1 MSLSAGKKTMI
12 EMEVSRVQV
21 SSRSYH
27 RVILKEKD
35 GDACLHIVIGPTEAR
50 AISLAHNGQK
60 PARPLSYDL
69 VCSLLQESGARIQRV
84 SITDLQDGIYYAEV
98 ALKNADDTTTALD
111 SRPSD
116 AIALALRAN
125 APIFAAQTVL
135 QEEANQA
142 AEDGVIS
149 QEEEE
154 EDEDS
159 LFEAEEEAAA
169 DGISA
174 AVADLMRRAKTSSES
189 PLSELDQLKKRLD
202 QAVAEEAYEQAAQLR
217 DRIAELTAQG

>member
-12 EMEVSRVQV
+12 EMEVNRVQV

-35 GDACLHIVIGPTEAR
+35 GDASLHIVIGPTEAR

-69 VCSLLQESGARIQRV
+69 VCSLLQESGSRIQRV

-98 ALKNADDTTTALD
+98 QLKSADNSTTALD

-125 APIFAAQTVL
+125 APIFASETVL
-135 QEEANQA
+135 QEEAEA
-142 AEDGVIS
+142 AEEVAR
-149 QEEEE
+149 E
-154 EDEDS
+154 EDEVEV
-159 LFEAEEEAAA
+159 LEREEDEEAA
-169 DGISA
+169 DGINA
-174 AVADLMRRAKTSSES
+174 AIAELMQRAKTSTDN
-189 PLSELDQLKKRLD
+189 PLSEVDQLKKRLA
-202 QAVAEEAYEQAAQLR
+202 QAVSEEAFEEAARLR
-217 DRIAELTAQG
+217 DLIAERAKQGE

>member
-1 MSLSAGKKTMI
+1 MI
-12 EMEVSRVQV
+12 EMEVNRVQV

-35 GDACLHIVIGPTEAR
+35 GDASLHIVIGPTEAR

-69 VCSLLQESGARIQRV
+69 VCSLLQESGSRIQRV

-98 ALKNADDTTTALD
+98 QLKNADNSTTALD

-125 APIFAAQTVL
+125 APIFASEAML
-135 QEEANQA
+135 QEEAEA
-142 AEDGVIS
+142 AQDAS
-149 QEEEE
+149 RE
-154 EDEDS
+154 EDELILES
-159 LFEAEEEAAA
+159 EGKEEPTA

-174 AVADLMRRAKTSSES
+174 AIADLMQRAKTSTDS
-189 PLSELDQLKKRLD
+189 PLSEVDQLKKRLD
-202 QAVAEEAYEQAAQLR
+202 QAVSEEAFEEAARLR
-217 DRIAELTAQG
+217 DLITGLTQQRE

>member
-1 MSLSAGKKTMI
+1 MA
-12 EMEVSRVQV
+12 
-21 SSRSYH
+21 
-27 RVILKEKD
+27 KD
-35 GDACLHIVIGPTEAR
+35 KRKPRLTEAAERR
-50 AISLAHNGQK
+50 AEDRRRRS
-60 PARPLSYDL
+60 
-69 VCSLLQESGARIQRV
+69 
-84 SITDLQDGIYYAEV
+84 
-98 ALKNADDTTTALD
+98 
-111 SRPSD
+111 
-116 AIALALRAN
+116 ALALRAN

>member
-12 EMEVSRVQV
+12 EMEVNRVQV

-35 GDACLHIVIGPTEAR
+35 GDGSLHIVIGPTEAR

-69 VCSLLQESGARIQRV
+69 VCSLLQESGSRIQQV

-98 ALKNADDTTTALD
+98 QLKNADNSTTALD

-125 APIFAAQTVL
+125 APIFASEAVL
-135 QEEANQA
+135 QEEAEA
-142 AEDGVIS
+142 AQDAAR
-149 QEEEE
+149 E
-154 EDEDS
+154 EDELMLES
-159 LFEAEEEAAA
+159 EGEEEPTA
-169 DGISA
+169 DGMSA
-174 AVADLMRRAKTSSES
+174 AIADLMQRAKTSTDN
-189 PLSELDQLKKRLD
+189 PLSEVDQLKKRLD
-202 QAVAEEAYEQAAQLR
+202 QAVSEEAFEEAALLR
-217 DRIAELTAQG
+217 DLITELTQQGE

>member
-12 EMEVSRVQV
+12 EMEVNRVQV

-27 RVILKEKD
+27 RVILKEKE

-69 VCSLLQESGARIQRV
+69 ACSLLQESGARIQRV

-98 ALKNADDTTTALD
+98 QLKSADNTTTALD

-125 APIFAAQTVL
+125 APIFAAEAVL

-142 AEDGVIS
+142 AEDAAPEP
-149 QEEEE
+149 EEE
-154 EDEDS
+154 S
-159 LFEAEEEAAA
+159 LMVDDPDPTA

-174 AVADLMRRAKTSSES
+174 AVADLMRRAKTSSDS
-189 PLSELDQLKKRLD
+189 PLSELEQLKKRLD
-202 QAVAEEAYEQAAQLR
+202 QAVAEEAFEEAAQLR
-217 DRIAELTAQG
+217 DRIAELSEQGD

>member
-12 EMEVSRVQV
+12 EMEVNRIQV

-35 GDACLHIVIGPTEAR
+35 GDASLHIVIGPTEAR

-69 VCSLLQESGARIQRV
+69 VCSLLQESGSRIQQV

-98 ALKNADDTTTALD
+98 QLKNVDNSTMALD

-116 AIALALRAN
+116 AIALALRAK
-125 APIFAAQTVL
+125 APIFASEAVL
-135 QEEANQA
+135 QEEAEA
-142 AEDGVIS
+142 AEDAAR
-149 QEEEE
+149 EEEE
-154 EDEDS
+154 LMLESEG
-159 LFEAEEEAAA
+159 EEKPAA
-169 DGISA
+169 DGVSA
-174 AVADLMRRAKTSSES
+174 AIADLMQRAKTSTDS
-189 PLSELDQLKKRLD
+189 PLSEVDQLKTRLD
-202 QAVAEEAYEQAAQLR
+202 QAVSEEAFEEAARLR
-217 DRIAELTAQG
+217 DLITELTEQGE

>member
-12 EMEVSRVQV
+12 EMEVNRVQV

-35 GDACLHIVIGPTEAR
+35 GDASLHIVIGPTEAR

-69 VCSLLQESGARIQRV
+69 VCSLLQESGSRIQQV

-98 ALKNADDTTTALD
+98 QLKNADNSTTALD

-125 APIFAAQTVL
+125 APIFASEAVL
-135 QEEANQA
+135 QEEAEA
-142 AEDGVIS
+142 AENAAR
-149 QEEEE
+149 EEEE
-154 EDEDS
+154 LMLESEG
-159 LFEAEEEAAA
+159 EEKPAA
-169 DGISA
+169 DGVSA
-174 AVADLMRRAKTSSES
+174 AIADLMQRAKTSTDS
-189 PLSELDQLKKRLD
+189 PLSEVDQLKKRLD
-202 QAVAEEAYEQAAQLR
+202 QAVSEEAFEEAARLR
-217 DRIAELTAQG
+217 DLITELTEQGE

>member
-12 EMEVSRVQV
+12 EMEVNRVQV

-27 RVILKEKD
+27 RVVLKEKE

-69 VCSLLQESGARIQRV
+69 ICSLLQESGARIQRV

-98 ALKNADDTTTALD
+98 QLKSADSTTTALD

-125 APIFAAQTVL
+125 APIFAAEAVV

-142 AEDGVIS
+142 AEDAAPEP
-149 QEEEE
+149 EEEPLTV
-154 EDEDS
+154 DDPDPT
-159 LFEAEEEAAA
+159 A

-174 AVADLMRRAKTSSES
+174 AVADLMRRAKTSSDS
-189 PLSELDQLKKRLD
+189 PLSELEQLKKRLD
-202 QAVAEEAYEQAAQLR
+202 QAVAEEAFEEAAQLR
-217 DRIAELTAQG
+217 DRIAELSEQGD

>member
-12 EMEVSRVQV
+12 EMEVNRVQV

-35 GDACLHIVIGPTEAR
+35 GDASLHIVIGPTEAR

-69 VCSLLQESGARIQRV
+69 VCSLLQESGSRIQQV

-98 ALKNADDTTTALD
+98 QLKNADNSTTALD

-125 APIFAAQTVL
+125 APIFASEAVL
-135 QEEANQA
+135 QEEAEA
-142 AEDGVIS
+142 AEDAAR
-149 QEEEE
+149 EEEE
-154 EDEDS
+154 LMLESEG
-159 LFEAEEEAAA
+159 EEKPAA
-169 DGISA
+169 DGVSA
-174 AVADLMRRAKTSSES
+174 AIADLMQRAKTSTNS
-189 PLSELDQLKKRLD
+189 PLSEVDQLKKRLD
-202 QAVAEEAYEQAAQLR
+202 QAVSEEAFEEAARLR
-217 DRIAELTAQG
+217 DLITELTEQGE

>member
-12 EMEVSRVQV
+12 EVEVNRVQV
-21 SSRSYH
+21 SSRCYH

-35 GDACLHIVIGPTEAR
+35 GDASLHIVIGPTEAR

-69 VCSLLQESGARIQRV
+69 VCSLLQESGSRIQRV

-98 ALKNADDTTTALD
+98 QLKNADDSTTALD

-125 APIFAAQTVL
+125 APIFASETVL
-135 QEEANQA
+135 QEEAEA
-142 AEDGVIS
+142 AEEFAREENQVEVLEG
-149 QEEEE
+149 EEEPT
-154 EDEDS
+154 
-159 LFEAEEEAAA
+159 A
-169 DGISA
+169 DGINA
-174 AVADLMRRAKTSSES
+174 AIADLMQRAKTSTDN
-189 PLSELDQLKKRLD
+189 PLSEVDQLKKRLD
-202 QAVAEEAYEQAAQLR
+202 QAVSEEAFEEAARLR
-217 DRIAELTAQG
+217 DLIAERAKQGE

>member
-12 EMEVSRVQV
+12 EMEVNRVQV

-35 GDACLHIVIGPTEAR
+35 GDASLHIVIGPTEAR

-69 VCSLLQESGARIQRV
+69 VCSLLQESGSRIQRV

-98 ALKNADDTTTALD
+98 QLKNADNSTTALD

-125 APIFAAQTVL
+125 APIFASEAVL
-135 QEEANQA
+135 QEEAEA
-142 AEDGVIS
+142 ADDAS
-149 QEEEE
+149 RE
-154 EDEDS
+154 EDE
-159 LFEAEEEAAA
+159 LILPHEGEEEPTA

-174 AVADLMRRAKTSSES
+174 AIADLMQRAKTSTDS
-189 PLSELDQLKKRLD
+189 PLSEVDQLKKRLD
-202 QAVAEEAYEQAAQLR
+202 QAVSEEAFEEAARLR
-217 DRIAELTAQG
+217 DLITGLTQLGK

>member
-12 EMEVSRVQV
+12 EMEVNRVQV

-35 GDACLHIVIGPTEAR
+35 GDASIHIVIGPTEAR

-69 VCSLLQESGARIQRV
+69 VCSLLQESGSRIQQV

-98 ALKNADDTTTALD
+98 LLKNSDSSTTALD

-125 APIFAAQTVL
+125 APIFAAEAVL
-135 QEEANQA
+135 QEEA
-142 AEDGVIS
+142 
-149 QEEEE
+149 
-154 EDEDS
+154 
-159 LFEAEEEAAA
+159 EAAKAASQQEGELELESAREEPMA

-174 AVADLMRRAKTSSES
+174 AIADLMQRAKTSTDA
-189 PLSELDQLKKRLD
+189 PLSEMDQLKKRLD
-202 QAVAEEAYEQAAQLR
+202 QAVFEEAFEEAARLR
-217 DRIAELTAQG
+217 DRITELTEQGG

>member
-12 EMEVSRVQV
+12 EVEVNRVQV
-21 SSRSYH
+21 SPRSYH

-35 GDACLHIVIGPTEAR
+35 GDASLHIVIGPTEAR

-69 VCSLLQESGARIQRV
+69 VCSLLQESGSRIQRV

-98 ALKNADDTTTALD
+98 QLKNADDSTTALD

-125 APIFAAQTVL
+125 APIFASETVL
-135 QEEANQA
+135 QEEAEA
-142 AEDGVIS
+142 AEEIAREEDQMEVLEG
-149 QEEEE
+149 EEEPT
-154 EDEDS
+154 
-159 LFEAEEEAAA
+159 A
-169 DGISA
+169 DGINA
-174 AVADLMRRAKTSSES
+174 AIADLMQRAKTSTDN
-189 PLSELDQLKKRLD
+189 PLSEVDQLKKRRD
-202 QAVAEEAYEQAAQLR
+202 QAVSEEAFEEAARLR
-217 DRIAELTAQG
+217 DLIAKRAKQGE

>member
-12 EMEVSRVQV
+12 EMEVNRVQV

-35 GDACLHIVIGPTEAR
+35 GDASLHIVIGPTEAR

-69 VCSLLQESGARIQRV
+69 VCSLLQESGSRIQRV

-98 ALKNADDTTTALD
+98 QLKNADNSTTALD

-125 APIFAAQTVL
+125 APIFASEAML
-135 QEEANQA
+135 QEEAEA
-142 AEDGVIS
+142 AQDAS
-149 QEEEE
+149 RE
-154 EDEDS
+154 EDELILES
-159 LFEAEEEAAA
+159 EGKEEPTA

-174 AVADLMRRAKTSSES
+174 AIADLMQRAKTSTDS
-189 PLSELDQLKKRLD
+189 PLSEVDQLKKRLD
-202 QAVAEEAYEQAAQLR
+202 QAVSEEAFEEAARLR
-217 DRIAELTAQG
+217 DLITGLTQQRE

>member
-1 MSLSAGKKTMI
+1 MSLSADKKTMI

-35 GDACLHIVIGPTEAR
+35 GDASLHIVIGPTEAR

-69 VCSLLQESGARIQRV
+69 VCSLLQESGSRIHSV

-98 ALKNADDTTTALD
+98 QLKNADNSTTALD

-125 APIFAAQTVL
+125 APIFAAEEVL
-135 QEEANQA
+135 QEEAEACENA
-142 AEDGVIS
+142 AR
-149 QEEEE
+149 EEEE
-154 EDEDS
+154 LALETEV
-159 LFEAEEEAAA
+159 EEEPTANGIRAA
-169 DGISA
+169 I
-174 AVADLMRRAKTSSES
+174 ADLMQRATTSADS
-189 PLSELDQLKKRLD
+189 PLSEVDRLKGQLGK
-202 QAVAEEAYEQAAQLR
+202 AVSEEAFEEAARLR
-217 DRIAELTAQG
+217 DRIIELTEHEH

>member
-12 EMEVSRVQV
+12 EMEVNRVQV

-35 GDACLHIVIGPTEAR
+35 GDASLHIVIGPTEAR
-50 AISLAHNGQK
+50 AISLAHSGQK

-69 VCSLLQESGARIQRV
+69 VCSLLQESGSRIQRV

-98 ALKNADDTTTALD
+98 QLKNADNSTTALD

-125 APIFAAQTVL
+125 APIFASEAVL
-135 QEEANQA
+135 QEEAEA
-142 AEDGVIS
+142 AEDAAR
-149 QEEEE
+149 E
-154 EDEDS
+154 EDELALES
-159 LFEAEEEAAA
+159 GEEPTA

-174 AVADLMRRAKTSSES
+174 AIADLMQRAKTSTDT
-189 PLSELDQLKKRLD
+189 PLSEVDQLKKRLD
-202 QAVAEEAYEQAAQLR
+202 QAVSEEAFEEAARLR
-217 DRIAELTAQG
+217 DLITELTQQGG

>member
-12 EMEVSRVQV
+12 EMEVNRVQV

-35 GDACLHIVIGPTEAR
+35 GDASIHIVIGPTEAR

-69 VCSLLQESGARIQRV
+69 VCSLLQESGSRIQQV

-98 ALKNADDTTTALD
+98 LLKNADSSTTALD

-116 AIALALRAN
+116 AIALALRAH
-125 APIFAAQTVL
+125 APIFAAEAVL
-135 QEEANQA
+135 QEEA
-142 AEDGVIS
+142 
-149 QEEEE
+149 
-154 EDEDS
+154 
-159 LFEAEEEAAA
+159 EAAKAASQQEGELELESAREEPMA

-174 AVADLMRRAKTSSES
+174 AIADLMQRAKTSTDA
-189 PLSELDQLKKRLD
+189 PLSEMDQLKKRLD
-202 QAVAEEAYEQAAQLR
+202 QAVLEEAFEEAARLR
-217 DRIAELTAQG
+217 DRITELTEQGG